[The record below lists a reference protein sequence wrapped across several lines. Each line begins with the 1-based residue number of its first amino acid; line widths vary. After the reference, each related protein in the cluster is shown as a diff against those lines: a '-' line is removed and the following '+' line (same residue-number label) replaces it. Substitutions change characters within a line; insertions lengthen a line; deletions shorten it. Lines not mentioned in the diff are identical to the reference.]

1 MRKNVMQNLITW
13 RNDQSSFNQVRKQL
27 NSFKKELQ
35 NVKASNTF
43 KELGDSVKKNSK
55 TFDTAKA
62 KSIAFRKEQALL
74 DRSLS
79 LTEAQ
84 STSLKNKLAN
94 LNKQFVNNK
103 MDLATYNYE
112 VARTAKYYSN
122 LSTEA
127 RRAQRETERLAKQQA
142 KQKASS
148 KKGGGVGAGL
158 KGGALGLAATA
169 ATGIMGVFSGQQ
181 ATQELS
187 NAFAKAVNTSFTDFQ
202 NFAASN
208 AQYGIGV
215 DKSGDILKDLSD
227 RLGEYLLEGKGEGA
241 PLFDLIKQQT
251 GMSNKDLQNMGSV
264 DLLRT
269 INQTLEKS
277 GKSEQERVFLLESLA
292 DDSSLLLKSMNNL
305 DRMAKLRERFGL
317 NTSAER
323 QQQLTYAQMNTSLMG
338 EGLSKLS
345 ESLFAGFGS
354 MSPEQMN
361 KLLNLLKD
369 LQPTFIKAGEL
380 LAEGFSKLVTL
391 FSTATIVVE
400 KLVNLDLA
408 GALNAAWTGFKDV
421 FPILQTLENK
431 IFGVFMSFSN
441 GLDKVI
447 SKIKSAFG
455 LDGSPSVPNGN
466 ITPYNMR
473 DMNPVPSYSGY
484 GTHSRYAPS
493 SQSGYG
499 QQQNVKVSIDLK
511 SDLLEAKID
520 NQIGQSYENISTVYG
535 Y

>member
-55 TFDTAKA
+55 TFDAAKA
-62 KSIAFRKEQALL
+62 KTHAFRKEQAIL
-74 DRSLS
+74 DKQLS

-84 STSLKNKLAN
+84 SNSLKNKLQN
-94 LNKQFVNNK
+94 LNRQFTSGK
-103 MDLATYNYE
+103 MDLASYNYE
-112 VARTAKYYSN
+112 VSRTAKYYSN

-127 RRAQRETERLAKQQA
+127 RKAQRETDRLAK

-148 KKGGGVGAGL
+148 KKGGGIGAGL

-169 ATGIMGVFSGQQ
+169 ATGIMGVFSGQE
-181 ATQELS
+181 ASKELA
-187 NAFAKAVNTSFTDFQ
+187 NAFAMAAPQTDFTDFQ
-202 NFAASN
+202 NLVAVN
-208 AQYGIGV
+208 KQVGISADATGNQ
-215 DKSGDILKDLSD
+215 LKDVSE
-227 RLGEYLLEGKGEGA
+227 RLGEYIRSGKGEGA
-241 PLFDLIKQQT
+241 ELFELVMKQNNLSSSDLT
-251 GMSNKDLQNMGSV
+251 NMGSI

-269 INQTLEKS
+269 INDTLKSS
-277 GKSEQERVFLLESLA
+277 GKTYQEQVSLMEDLA
-292 DDSSLLLKSMNNL
+292 NDSSLLLKTMNNL

-317 NTSAER
+317 NTSLER

-361 KLLNLLKD
+361 KLMITLKD
-369 LQPTFIKAGEL
+369 LQPTFYKAGEL
-380 LAEGFSKLVTL
+380 LATAFSKLVTL

-493 SQSGYG
+493 SQSGYPQ

>member
-1 MRKNVMQNLITW
+1 MRNNVMQNVLYW
-13 RNDQSSFNQVRKQL
+13 KNDKSSFNALQKTVR
-27 NSFKKELQ
+27 SFKKELES
-35 NVKASNTF
+35 VRANTSF
-43 KELGDSVKKNSK
+43 KELGDSVKRNSK
-55 TFDTAKA
+55 AFDAAKA
-62 KSIAFRKEQALL
+62 KTHAFRKEQAIL
-74 DRSLS
+74 DKQFS

-94 LNKQFVNNK
+94 LNRQFTSGK
-103 MDLATYNYE
+103 MDLASYNYE
-112 VARTAKYYSN
+112 VSRTAKYYSN
-122 LSTEA
+122 LSSQA
-127 RRAQRETERLAKQQA
+127 RRAQRETDRLAK
-142 KQKASS
+142 KQKAS
-148 KKGGGVGAGL
+148 KKGGGIGAGL

-169 ATGIMGVFSGQQ
+169 ATGIMGVFSGQE
-181 ATQELS
+181 ATKELS

-202 NFAASN
+202 NYAAAN

-227 RLGEYLLEGKGEGA
+227 RLGEYIMEGKGEGA

-317 NTSAER
+317 NTSLE
-323 QQQLTYAQMNTSLMG
+323 QQQKLTYAQMNTSLMG

-361 KLLNLLKD
+361 KLMITLKD
-369 LQPTFIKAGEL
+369 LQPTFYKAGEL

-493 SQSGYG
+493 SQGG
-499 QQQNVKVSIDLK
+499 AQQQNVKVSIDLK
-511 SDLLEAKID
+511 NDLLEARID
-520 NQIGQSYENISTVYG
+520 NQINASYDNVATVYG

>member
-13 RNDQSSFNQVRKQL
+13 RNDQSSFNAIKKTV
-27 NSFKKELQ
+27 NSFKKELESVRA
-35 NVKASNTF
+35 NNNF
-43 KELGDSVKKNSK
+43 KELGDSVKRNSK
-55 TFDTAKA
+55 AFDVIKA
-62 KSIAFRKEQALL
+62 KTHAFRKEQAIL
-74 DRSLS
+74 DKQLN
-79 LTEAQ
+79 LTEDQ
-84 STSLKNKLAN
+84 TTSLKNKLAN
-94 LNKQFVNNK
+94 LNKQFVSGR
-103 MDLATYNYE
+103 MDLSSYNYE

-127 RRAQRETERLAKQQA
+127 RKAQRETDRLAK
-142 KQKASS
+142 KQKAS
-148 KKGGGVGAGL
+148 KKGGGIGAGL
-158 KGGALGLAATA
+158 RGGALGLAATA
-169 ATGIMGVFSGQQ
+169 ATGIMGVFSGQE
-181 ATQELS
+181 ASKELS
-187 NAFAKAVNTSFTDFQ
+187 NAFAKALNTDFTTFQ
-202 NFAASN
+202 NYVASN

-227 RLGEYLLEGKGEGA
+227 RLGEYLLEGKGEGK

-251 GMSNKDLQNMGSV
+251 GMSNQDLQNMGSV

-292 DDSSLLLKSMNNL
+292 DDSSLLLKSMNNI

-323 QQQLTYAQMNTSLMG
+323 QQQLTIAQMNTSLMG

-361 KLLNLLKD
+361 KLMVTLKD
-369 LQPTFIKAGEL
+369 LQPTFYKAGEL
-380 LAEGFSKLVTL
+380 LATAFSKLVTL

-473 DMNPVPSYSGY
+473 DMNPIPSYSGY

-493 SQSGYG
+493 SQSGA

-520 NQIGQSYENISTVYG
+520 NQIGQSYENVATVYG

>member
-13 RNDQSSFNQVRKQL
+13 RNDQSSFNAIKKTV
-27 NSFKKELQ
+27 NSFKKELESVRA
-35 NVKASNTF
+35 NNNF
-43 KELGDSVKKNSK
+43 KELGDSVKRNSK
-55 TFDTAKA
+55 AFDVSKA
-62 KSIAFRKEQALL
+62 KIHAFRKEQALL
-74 DRSLS
+74 DRQMN
-79 LTEAQ
+79 LTEDQ
-84 STSLKNKLAN
+84 TTSLKNKLAN
-94 LNKQFVNNK
+94 LNKQFVSGR
-103 MDLATYNYE
+103 MDLSSYNYE
-112 VARTAKYYSN
+112 VSRTAKYYSN
-122 LSTEA
+122 LSIEA
-127 RRAQRETERLAKQQA
+127 RKAQRETDRLAK
-142 KQKASS
+142 KQKAS
-148 KKGGGVGAGL
+148 KKGGGIGTGL
-158 KGGALGLAATA
+158 RGGALGLAATA

-181 ATQELS
+181 ASQELA
-187 NAFAKAVNTSFTDFQ
+187 NAFAMAAPKTDFTDFQ
-202 NFAASN
+202 NLVAVN
-208 AQYGIGV
+208 KQVGISADTTGNQ
-215 DKSGDILKDLSD
+215 LKDVTE
-227 RLGEYLLEGKGEGA
+227 RLGEYIRSGKGEGA
-241 PLFDLIKQQT
+241 ELFELVMKQNNLSSSDLT
-251 GMSNKDLQNMGSV
+251 NMGSI

-269 INQTLEKS
+269 INDTLKSS
-277 GKSEQERVFLLESLA
+277 GKTYQEQVSLMEDLA
-292 DDSSLLLKSMNNL
+292 NDSSLLLKTMNNL
-305 DRMAKLRERFGL
+305 DRMAKLRDRFGL
-317 NTSAER
+317 NTSLQR
-323 QQQLTYAQMNTSLMG
+323 QEQITYAQMNTSLMG

-361 KLLNLLKD
+361 KLMITLKD
-369 LQPTFIKAGEL
+369 LQPTFYKAGEL

-400 KLVNLDLA
+400 KLINLDLA

-493 SQSGYG
+493 SQGG
-499 QQQNVKVSIDLK
+499 AQQQNVKVSIDLK
-511 SDLLEAKID
+511 NDLLEARID
-520 NQIGQSYENISTVYG
+520 NQINASYDNVATVYG

>member
-1 MRKNVMQNLITW
+1 MRKNVMQNVLYW
-13 RNDQSSFNQVRKQL
+13 KNDKSSFNALQKSVR
-27 NSFKKELQ
+27 SFKKELESVRS
-35 NVKASNTF
+35 NNTF
-43 KELGDSVKKNSK
+43 KELGDSVKRNSK
-55 TFDTAKA
+55 AFDAAKA
-62 KSIAFRKEQALL
+62 KAHSYRKTQSIL
-74 DRSLS
+74 DKQLS

-84 STSLKNKLAN
+84 TTSLKNKLAN
-94 LNKQFVNNK
+94 LNHQFTSGK
-103 MDLATYNYE
+103 MTLSSYNYE
-112 VARTAKYYSN
+112 VSRTAKYYSN

-127 RRAQRETERLAKQQA
+127 RKAQRETDRLAK
-142 KQKASS
+142 KQKAS
-148 KKGGGVGAGL
+148 KKGGGIGTGL

-169 ATGIMGVFSGQQ
+169 ATGIIGIFSGQE
-181 ATQELS
+181 ASKELS
-187 NAFAKAVNTSFTDFQ
+187 NAFAMAAPQTDFTDFQ
-202 NFAASN
+202 NLVAVN
-208 AQYGIGV
+208 KQVGISADATGNQ
-215 DKSGDILKDLSD
+215 LKDVSE
-227 RLGEYLLEGKGEGA
+227 RLGEYIRSGKGEGA
-241 PLFDLIKQQT
+241 ELFELVKKQNNLSNSDLT
-251 GMSNKDLQNMGSV
+251 NMGSI

-269 INQTLEKS
+269 INDTLKAS
-277 GKSEQERVFLLESLA
+277 GKTYQEQVSLMEDLA
-292 DDSSLLLKSMNNL
+292 NDSSLLLKTMNNL

-354 MSPEQMN
+354 ISPEQMN
-361 KLLNLLKD
+361 KLMITLKD
-369 LQPTFIKAGEL
+369 LQPTFYKAGEL
-380 LAEGFSKLVTL
+380 LATAFSKLVTL

-484 GTHSRYAPS
+484 GTNNRYAPS

-499 QQQNVKVSIDLK
+499 QQQQNVKVSIDLK

>member
-1 MRKNVMQNLITW
+1 MRNNVMQNVLYW
-13 RNDQSSFNQVRKQL
+13 KNDKTTFNALQKSVR
-27 NSFKKELQ
+27 SFKKELESVRS
-35 NVKASNTF
+35 NNTF
-43 KELGDSVKKNSK
+43 KELGDSVKRNSRA
-55 TFDTAKA
+55 FDSAKA
-62 KSIAFRKEQALL
+62 KAHSYRKTQAIL
-74 DRSLS
+74 DKQLS

-84 STSLKNKLAN
+84 TTSLKNKLAN
-94 LNKQFVNNK
+94 LNHQFTSGK
-103 MDLATYNYE
+103 MTLSSYNFE
-112 VARTAKYYSN
+112 VARTAKFYSN
-122 LSTEA
+122 LSIEA
-127 RRAQRETERLAKQQA
+127 RKAQRETDRLAK
-142 KQKASS
+142 KQKAS
-148 KKGGGVGAGL
+148 KKGGGIGTGL

-169 ATGIMGVFSGQQ
+169 ATGIMGIFSGQE
-181 ATQELS
+181 ATKELS
-187 NAFAKAVNTSFTDFQ
+187 NAFAKAVNTSFNDFQ

-215 DKSGDILKDLSD
+215 DKSGDILKDVSD
-227 RLGEYLLEGKGEGA
+227 KLGEYLLEGKGEGA
-241 PLFDLIKQQT
+241 PLFNLLKEQT
-251 GMSNKDLQNMGSV
+251 GMSNQDLQNMGSV

-317 NTSAER
+317 NTSLQK

-361 KLLNLLKD
+361 KLMITLKD
-369 LQPTFIKAGEL
+369 LQPTFYKAGEL
-380 LAEGFSKLVTL
+380 LATAFSKLVTL

-441 GLDKVI
+441 GIDNI
-447 SKIKSAFG
+447 INKIKSAFG

-473 DMNPVPSYSGY
+473 DMNPIPSYSGY

-493 SQSGYG
+493 SQGG
-499 QQQNVKVSIDLK
+499 AQQQNVKVSIDLK

-520 NQIGQSYENISTVYG
+520 NQIGQSYENVATVYG